1 MQNKYSFNAQCQDQ
15 TNNKNRLLDHP
26 SVTQFVR
33 IYFNCQ
39 GQNFRILKLIRIE
52 GGGGYLNNE
61 FGLKT
66 ILLLNISKNSSS
78 FIFPSG

>member
-1 MQNKYSFNAQCQDQ
+1 MHNVKTKQ
-15 TNNKNRLLDHP
+15 T
-26 SVTQFVR
+26 
-33 IYFNCQ
+33 
-39 GQNFRILKLIRIE
+39 IRIVE
-52 GGGGYLNNE
+52 WIIHQSHNLSEYTSIEEEVIYLNNE

>member
-1 MQNKYSFNAQCQDQ
+1 M
-15 TNNKNRLLDHP
+15 DHP

-33 IYFNCQ
+33 MFLYYCQ
-39 GQNFRILKLIRIE
+39 GQNFRTLKFIVLE